1 MGKYYMGNG
10 CFDCPKEFGYREK
23 GVYLPIVTA
32 LNRGKW
38 ENRSEGQKVEVLV
51 THSGENLSVTNA

>member
-1 MGKYYMGNG
+1 MRLEMWVLHDVAYGHPLRMRM
-10 CFDCPKEFGYREK
+10 PWRT
-23 GVYLPIVTA
+23 PTA